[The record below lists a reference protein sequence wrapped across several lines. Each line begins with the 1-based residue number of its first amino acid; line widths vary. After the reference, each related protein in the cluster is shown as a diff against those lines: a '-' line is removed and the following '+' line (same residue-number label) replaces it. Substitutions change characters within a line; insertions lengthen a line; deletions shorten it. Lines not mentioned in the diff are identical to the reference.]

1 MQGWRKRQ
9 EDAHV
14 SAVSQGDKKNI
25 DVFGVFDGHGGK
37 EISKFVS
44 NHFTQE
50 LIINKNLPTDM
61 SLALKETFIKMDEI
75 MQTSESIE
83 EIKKYARQ
91 SKEEDDEQAKNEPAN
106 SQMQLFSQLIAQKD
120 PESNDISMRTGCTA
134 CVMSIDEE
142 SKKLYF
148 ANAGDSRV
156 VMCRNGLAEAQSEDH
171 KPEME
176 SEKTRIY
183 KADGW
188 ISDGRVKGNLN
199 LTRGFGDLEYK
210 QNKNLKPEEQM
221 ITANP
226 DIKVINFTNDID
238 FVIIGCD
245 GIWDCLKNQEAC
257 DFVSKRLKDNPDIK
271 ISKIVEEMMDEIV
284 AKDLYN
290 ETGVGCDNMTCIVI
304 VFKKGKQEEKKEE
317 KTEEKKEEKTEEKK
331 EEKTEGK
338 DEKEKEE
345 KEKEK
350 DK

>member
-9 EDAHV
+9 EDAHI
-14 SAVSQGDKKNI
+14 AAISQGEKKDIN
-25 DVFGVFDGHGGK
+25 VFGVFDGHGGK
-37 EISKFVS
+37 EISQFVS
-44 NHFTQE
+44 NHFTEE
-50 LIINKNLPTDM
+50 LLKNKNISTDM

-75 MQTSESIE
+75 MQTPESIE
-83 EIKKYARQ
+83 EIKKYAKL
-91 SKEEDDEQAKNEPAN
+91 SKEQDDLQSKNEPQN
-106 SQMQLFSQLIAQKD
+106 SQMQLFAQLMIPKD
-120 PESNDISMRTGCTA
+120 PDANDISMRTGCTA
-134 CVMSIDEE
+134 CVMGFDQTK
-142 SKKLYF
+142 KKLFF

-156 VMCRNGLAEAQSEDH
+156 VLCKKGVAEAKSEDH

-176 SEKTRIY
+176 SEKNRIY

-226 DIKVINFTNDID
+226 DINVIDFTPDLD

-257 DFVSKRLKDNPDIK
+257 DFVSKKLKENPDIK
-271 ISKIVEEMMDEIV
+271 ISKIIEEMLDNIV

-290 ETGVGCDNMTCIVI
+290 DTGVGCDNMTCIVI
-304 VFKKGKQEEKKEE
+304 VFKKL
-317 KTEEKKEEKTEEKK
+317 
-331 EEKTEGK
+331 
-338 DEKEKEE
+338 
-345 KEKEK
+345 
-350 DK
+350 

>member
-9 EDAHV
+9 EDAHI
-14 SAVSQGDKKNI
+14 SAVSKGDKKDI

-44 NHFTQE
+44 NHFTEE
-50 LIINKNLPTDM
+50 LIINKNLSTDM

-75 MQTSESIE
+75 MVTPESIE

-91 SKEEDDEQAKNEPAN
+91 SKEEDDIQSKNEPQN
-106 SQMQLFSQLIAQKD
+106 SQMQLISQLMGPKD
-120 PESNDISMRTGCTA
+120 PESNDISLRTGCTA
-134 CVMSIDEE
+134 CVMSIDETN
-142 SKKLYF
+142 KKLYF

-156 VMCRNGLAEAQSEDH
+156 VMCRNGVAEAQSEDH

-226 DIKVINFTNDID
+226 DLKVVDFTSDID

-257 DFVSKRLKDNPDIK
+257 DFVSKRLKEKPDIQ
-271 ISKIVEEMMDEIV
+271 ISKIVEEMLDSIV

-304 VFKKGKQEEKKEE
+304 VFKKTEDKKEE
-317 KTEEKKEEKTEEKK
+317 KEEKK
-331 EEKTEGK
+331 
-338 DEKEKEE
+338 
-345 KEKEK
+345 
-350 DK
+350 

>member
-9 EDAHV
+9 EDAHI
-14 SAVSQGDKKNI
+14 SAVLQGEKKDI

-44 NHFTQE
+44 NHFIQE
-50 LIINKNLPTDM
+50 LTINKNLLTDM
-61 SLALKETFIKMDEI
+61 SLALKQTFIKMDEI
-75 MQTSESIE
+75 MQTPESIE
-83 EIKKYARQ
+83 EIKKYARM
-91 SKEEDDEQAKNEPAN
+91 SKEEDEKQSKNEPSN
-106 SQMQLFSQLIAQKD
+106 SQMNLLSQLIGPKN
-120 PESNDISMRTGCTA
+120 PEANDIFMRTGCTA
-134 CVMSIDEE
+134 CVLGIDETK
-142 SKKLYF
+142 KKLYF

-156 VMCRNGLAEAQSEDH
+156 VMCRKGIAEPQSEDH
-171 KPEME
+171 KPEMD

-226 DIKVINFTNDID
+226 DIKVVDFTEDID

-245 GIWDCLKNQEAC
+245 GIWDCLTNQQAC
-257 DFVSKRLKDNPDIK
+257 DFVQKRLKENPEIK
-271 ISKIVEEMMDEIV
+271 ISKIVEEMLDSII

-290 ETGVGCDNMTCIVI
+290 ESGVGCDNMTCIVI
-304 VFKKGKQEEKKEE
+304 VFKKNKEN
-317 KTEEKKEEKTEEKK
+317 
-331 EEKTEGK
+331 
-338 DEKEKEE
+338 EKEKEKEKGKE

>member
-9 EDAHV
+9 EDAHI
-14 SAVSQGDKKNI
+14 SAISKGEKKDI
-25 DVFGVFDGHGGK
+25 DIFGVFDGHGGK

-44 NHFTQE
+44 NHFIE
-50 LIINKNLPTDM
+50 EFMINKNISTDM

-75 MQTSESIE
+75 MTKPESIE

-91 SKEEDDEQAKNEPAN
+91 SKEEDELQSKNEPSN
-106 SQMQLFSQLIAQKD
+106 SQMDLMCQLMIPKD
-120 PESNDISMRTGCTA
+120 PEANDIYMRTGCTA
-134 CVMSIDEE
+134 CVMSIDETN
-142 SKKLYF
+142 KKLYF

-156 VMCRNGLAEAQSEDH
+156 VMCKDGIAKAQSEDH

-188 ISDGRVKGNLN
+188 ISEGRVKGNLN

-226 DIKVINFTNDID
+226 DIKVVDFTNDID

-257 DFVSKRLKDNPDIK
+257 DFVINKLRDNPDIK
-271 ISKIVEEMMDEIV
+271 ISKIVEDMLDSIV

-304 VFKKGKQEEKKEE
+304 VFKKDK
-317 KTEEKKEEKTEEKK
+317 
-331 EEKTEGK
+331 
-338 DEKEKEE
+338 
-345 KEKEK
+345 K
-350 DK
+350 DKR